1 MYSPLTH
8 LANEGKIFWYDPCHF
23 SSPPKS
29 RVSWYGFQIYPIM
42 IDNDKVVLLTNH
54 ENQSH
59 KR

>member
-29 RVSWYGFQIYPIM
+29 RVSWYGFQIYSII
-42 IDNDKVVLLTNH
+42 IDKALLLTNH
-54 ENQSH
+54 E
-59 KR
+59 K